1 MKIGKIIVAGIAVF
15 VFNAVVGM
23 VTCGGLFNWVY
34 KIEPTTVWKPMSG
47 PPGMG
52 FMIGSFILAVIMV
65 LVYAILRKGIPG
77 NNQLAKGIVFGLCVW
92 AVGILPGMF
101 ATYAFMN
108 IARQWIVYMT
118 IHGLIFTPVKGI
130 IIASIYGE

>member
-47 PPGMG
+47 PPGMS
-52 FMIGSFILAVIMV
+52 FMIGSFILALILVW
-65 LVYAILRKGIPG
+65 VYAILRKGIPG
-77 NNQLAKGIVFGLCVW
+77 NNQLAKGFVFGICIW
-92 AVGILPGMF
+92 AVSILPGMF
-101 ATYAFMN
+101 FTYAFMN
-108 IARQWIVYMT
+108 VATTWVIYMT
-118 IHGLIFTPVKGI
+118 INGLIFTPIKGI